1 MPRRVYTFESPDRFV
16 AGAVG
21 QPGNRTF
28 FLQAREGNRVVTVSL
43 EKLQVALLA
52 ERLTG
57 LLAEVRG
64 RGADVPEEP
73 TPEEVDRAPLDQP
86 ISEAFRVGT
95 MALVWDG
102 DDDSIIVEAR
112 ELTEADE
119 IEDEDEDEEAEAVD
133 QDEEVEAED
142 EDADLVRVHLAPRR
156 ALAFAALALEVIAAG
171 RPPCPFCGQPLNP
184 EGHICARR
192 NGYMH

>member
-1 MPRRVYTFESPDRFV
+1 MPRRIYAFDSPDRFI
-16 AGAVG
+16 AGAIG
-21 QPGNRTF
+21 QPGSRTF
-28 FLQAREGNRVVTVSL
+28 FLQAKEGGRVVTVSL
-43 EKLQVALLA
+43 EKVQVALLA
-52 ERLTG
+52 ERLTA

-73 TPEEVDRAPLDQP
+73 TTEEIDRAPLEEP
-86 ISEAFRVGT
+86 LVETFRVGT

-102 DDDSIIVEAR
+102 DDESIVVEAR
-112 ELTEADE
+112 ELTETEAADE
-119 IEDEDEDEEAEAVD
+119 EEAAEEAEA
-133 QDEEVEAED
+133 EEKED
-142 EDADLVRVHLAPRR
+142 EDADLVRVHLEPRQ
-156 ALAFAALALEVIAAG
+156 ALAFAARALEVVAAG